1 MVGEKTTGGMG
12 SFDEFRDWQRGL
24 VESTIAFP
32 DTLTAG
38 NSIFSRSIFA
48 QVDFEALKRASLH
61 ICIFHFSV
69 YRYRFLFLLDS
80 TYS

>member
-1 MVGEKTTGGMG
+1 MVGERTLGGMG

-24 VESTIAFP
+24 VGSTIAFL

-38 NSIFSRSIFA
+38 NLIFSRSIFA
-48 QVDFEALKRASLH
+48 QVDFEALTRASLH
-61 ICIFHFSV
+61 ICVFHFSV
-69 YRYRFLFLLDS
+69 YRCRFFFLLDS